1 MTVEVMMMMM
11 MMMMWMIL
19 ITITGIKR
27 TLDQLID
34 FTGIDIRN
42 KVIYADR

>member
-1 MTVEVMMMMM
+1 MTVEVMMMVV
-11 MMMMWMIL
+11 MMWMIL

>member
-1 MTVEVMMMMM
+1 MVVVMMMVV
-11 MMMMWMIL
+11 MMWMIL